1 MKKFRL
7 IKQLTP
13 AEVGEAKTHEVY
25 VRLPNDFDYEQFFNH
40 SDSPN
45 GSVIEV
51 NFNVTVLS
59 KKESIDSST
68 VDLRFVYFQNSNKEK
83 RIPSLSPLFK
93 QYNVQAGDVICLESS
108 TSGDSTTYTLTIY
121 SSQQISI
128 TPNAVV
134 LEMDDAFDKDEKAK
148 PDNELSDK
156 PYQIIFYGAP
166 GTGKS
171 YAIDKMADPNRT
183 IRTTFHPDSDYASF
197 VGAYKP
203 TMARVPIV
211 AFDGTR
217 VTNAKGVD
225 GHDGREQKIVYKYVP
240 QSFLKAYVAAWSDLS
255 QPYYLVIEEINRGNC
270 AQIFG
275 DLFQLLDRNNMGS
288 SSYAIAADEDIT
300 QFLATDENGFA
311 NIPDSAKNAIRS
323 FILTKDDGQTL
334 NIGDD
339 IINGKKLLLPPNLYI
354 WATMN
359 TSDQSL
365 FPIDSAFKRRW
376 NWEYVPID
384 YSKENWTFVVG
395 NNRYYWGDFLKK
407 MNPIISDLT
416 ESPDKQMGYFFAKA
430 DVKSKP
436 NLKANDT
443 ISEKLFLNKVL
454 FYLWTDVLKD
464 FDAGKEPFINPDTK
478 KAYEFSEFFDK
489 SKDYLSQFIAKP
501 ELGLSP
507 IDELSE
513 PVEDY
518 DTDGKVHKYGKFL
531 ANGIKSD
538 TITWTVYILL
548 RDFAKSANFA
558 TIKSLVD
565 ATIDRDEDVIKT
577 VENPK
582 AYQKENGWLKDVI
595 TTSDGVSFVVTNQW
609 KSAMIPMIKQLAE
622 KVNGTF
628 EQVYE

>member
-1 MKKFRL
+1 
-7 IKQLTP
+7 
-13 AEVGEAKTHEVY
+13 
-25 VRLPNDFDYEQFFNH
+25 
-40 SDSPN
+40 
-45 GSVIEV
+45 
-51 NFNVTVLS
+51 
-59 KKESIDSST
+59 
-68 VDLRFVYFQNSNKEK
+68 
-83 RIPSLSPLFK
+83 
-93 QYNVQAGDVICLESS
+93 
-108 TSGDSTTYTLTIY
+108 
-121 SSQQISI
+121 
-128 TPNAVV
+128 
-134 LEMDDAFDKDEKAK
+134 
-148 PDNELSDK
+148 
-156 PYQIIFYGAP
+156 
-166 GTGKS
+166 
-171 YAIDKMADPNRT
+171 
-183 IRTTFHPDSDYASF
+183 
-197 VGAYKP
+197 
-203 TMARVPIV
+203 
-211 AFDGTR
+211 
-217 VTNAKGVD
+217 
-225 GHDGREQKIVYKYVP
+225 VP
-240 QSFLKAYVAAWSDLS
+240 QSFLKAYVAAWSGLS